1 MNGCRHEAEV
11 VHATLTG
18 AWPDRAD
25 EALVT
30 HARACEVCHEVAAIA
45 TLMQHDADRAR
56 HEVHLPAAGQVW
68 WRSAVRARL
77 ESAHAATRPITWM
90 HGVAGAVAFG
100 LVLALVTMAWPLVA
114 PAADRLSLIA
124 MGFFPSAEAASAV
137 ADSLRQSAIIGLV
150 AVAFLLLAPLAVYFV
165 LSDD

>member
-1 MNGCRHEAEV
+1 VNGCAHEADV
-11 VHATLTG
+11 VHTVLIG
-18 AWPDRAD
+18 EWPDRAD

-30 HARACEVCHEVAAIA
+30 HARKCEGCQEVAAIA
-45 TLMQHDADRAR
+45 ALMQHDAERAR

-77 ESAHAATRPITWM
+77 ESAHLAARPISWM
-90 HGVAGAVAFG
+90 HGVAGAVVFG
-100 LVLALVTMAWPLVA
+100 LVLALVTMAWPLAA
-114 PAADRLSLIA
+114 PAADRLSLFA